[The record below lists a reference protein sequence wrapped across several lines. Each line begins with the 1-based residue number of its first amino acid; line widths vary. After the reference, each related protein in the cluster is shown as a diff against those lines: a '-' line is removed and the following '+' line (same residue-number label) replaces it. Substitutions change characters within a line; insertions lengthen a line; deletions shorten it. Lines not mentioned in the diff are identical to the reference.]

1 MDDLRQNSRDSA
13 RVLAG
18 PRREPPH
25 AERRPP
31 AGTTAVAKPA
41 APARVVMV
49 VLADDSEV
57 YRRGMRRAIEADE
70 RLTLV
75 AEVADGA
82 AALAAIRE
90 LQPEVALLDLQM
102 PALDGVEVGRRI
114 RADPPPRRPRLVLV
128 SAFLSDDVAQRARAC
143 GMDHQLDKT
152 TPRREI
158 CDLLAGAAPNGS
170 DLHVAGPRMG

>member
-1 MDDLRQNSRDSA
+1 MISRDSA

-18 PRREPPH
+18 SRRDPDAEP
-25 AERRPP
+25 AEP
-31 AGTTAVAKPA
+31 AGLTAVAKPD
-41 APARVVMV
+41 APARAATV

-90 LQPEVALLDLQM
+90 LQPDVALLDLQM
-102 PALDGVEVGRRI
+102 PALDGVEVGCRI
-114 RADPPPRRPRLVLV
+114 QADPPPHRPRLVLV
-128 SAFLSDDVAQRARAC
+128 SAFLSDDVSERARAC
-143 GMDHQLDKT
+143 GVDHQLDKT
-152 TPRREI
+152 TPRRKI
-158 CDLLAGAAPNGS
+158 CDLLAGAAPPSS
-170 DLHVAGPRMG
+170 DLHVPGPRIA

>member
-1 MDDLRQNSRDSA
+1 MDDLRLNSRDSA

-18 PRREPPH
+18 PRRDPH
-25 AERRPP
+25 AERTAP

-41 APARVVMV
+41 APARVVTV

>member
-1 MDDLRQNSRDSA
+1 MDDLRLISRDSA
-13 RVLAG
+13 RAPAG
-18 PRREPPH
+18 PRRDARGGRTAGGSP
-25 AERRPP
+25 ATVRPDAR
-31 AGTTAVAKPA
+31 AGAVT
-41 APARVVMV
+41 V

-57 YRRGMRRAIEADE
+57 YRRGMRRAIEADA
-70 RLTLV
+70 RLALV

-90 LQPEVALLDLQM
+90 LQPDVALLDLQM
-102 PALDGVEVGRRI
+102 PGLDGVEVCCRI

-128 SAFLSDDVAQRARAC
+128 SAFLSDHVAERARVC

-158 CDLLAGAAPNGS
+158 CDLLAGAVPDSSN
-170 DLHVAGPRMG
+170 VYEPGPQIA